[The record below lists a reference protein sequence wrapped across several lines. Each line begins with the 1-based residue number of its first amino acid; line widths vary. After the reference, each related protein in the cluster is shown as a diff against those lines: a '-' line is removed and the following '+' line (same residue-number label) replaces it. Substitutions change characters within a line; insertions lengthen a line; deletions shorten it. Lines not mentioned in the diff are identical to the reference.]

1 MQREDQS
8 NLNKLIQ
15 ELCPKGVEYRTLGE
29 VAHIERGG
37 NFQKKDF
44 VDDGVPCIHYGQI
57 YTRYGVS
64 AKKAFSFLSDDIAKR
79 QKFAK
84 PNDIIMAV
92 TSENLEDVCKCLVW
106 EGNENVAVSGHTA
119 IIRTNLSGKYLAY
132 YFQTE
137 DFFLQKKRLAHGTKV
152 IEVAP
157 SSLLNV
163 SIPVPPLPVQAE
175 IVRILDTFTALTAEL
190 TAELTAR
197 RKQYEYYR
205 DRLLTFDDLTGGVR
219 WVTIEEVCERVS
231 SGGTPN
237 TKNKAYYGGEIPW
250 LRTQEVEFREISQT
264 GMCITEEGLN
274 NSSAKWIPANSV
286 VVAMYGATVGKVGYT
301 SIPLTTNQ
309 ACCNLEINSTIASYK
324 YVYYCLANQYEYIK
338 SLGQGSQTNINAQI
352 IKNLKIPLPPLSEQ
366 RRIVSILDRFDALCN
381 DLTQGLPA
389 EIEARRK
396 QYEFYRDRLLD
407 FQRKE

>member
-1 MQREDQS
+1 MQFILHYCSILKSYCILHQ
-8 NLNKLIQ
+8 NQ
-15 ELCPKGVEYRTLGE
+15 
-29 VAHIERGG
+29 G
-37 NFQKKDF
+37 NFASVDMGKFRDF
-44 VDDGVPCIHYGQI
+44 P
-57 YTRYGVS
+57 
-64 AKKAFSFLSDDIAKR
+64 
-79 QKFAK
+79 
-84 PNDIIMAV
+84 
-92 TSENLEDVCKCLVW
+92 
-106 EGNENVAVSGHTA
+106 
-119 IIRTNLSGKYLAY
+119 
-132 YFQTE
+132 
-137 DFFLQKKRLAHGTKV
+137 
-152 IEVAP
+152 
-157 SSLLNV
+157 
-163 SIPVPPLPVQAE
+163 IPVPPLPVQSE
-175 IVRILDTFTALTAEL
+175 IVRILDAFTALTAEL